1 MNDDSMAGL
10 TRRRFLITMLAAA
23 AGIGGGSAGLIVL
36 SRRDGSPPYTLTR
49 TEAGDVQI
57 ALDPLDEQFDP
68 APGELTPETEAALL
82 AFAEAFAAG
91 YGSPGSTAHY
101 ASYFSWRA
109 ENLPGYRGL
118 YEAVGAGLDGLA
130 EADHGVPYAQTDL
143 NWRQGEVAALIAAP
157 TPASALAETRLP
169 LERAEALTAEDTLW
183 LYVSRYLLAEIAV
196 VFMQT
201 NAWIMLGYEG
211 WPGQPR
217 GLDTYTQPLL

>member
-1 MNDDSMAGL
+1 MVGV

-36 SRRDGSPPYTLTR
+36 SRRDGSAPYTLTR

-57 ALDPLDEQFDP
+57 DLDPLDEQFDP

-82 AFAEAFAAG
+82 AFVEAFASEN
-91 YGSPGSTAHY
+91 GSPGSTAHY

-118 YEAVGAGLDGLA
+118 YEAVRAGLDGLA
-130 EADHGVPYAQTDL
+130 DADHGVPYAQADL
-143 NWRQGEVAALIAAP
+143 DWRRQGMAALIAAP
-157 TPASALAETRLP
+157 TPASALSETRLP
-169 LERAEALTAEDTLW
+169 LERAESLAAEDTLW
-183 LYVSRYLLAEIAV
+183 LYISRYLLAEIAL

-211 WPGQPR
+211 WPGQAR
-217 GLDTYTQPLL
+217 GLDAYTQPL